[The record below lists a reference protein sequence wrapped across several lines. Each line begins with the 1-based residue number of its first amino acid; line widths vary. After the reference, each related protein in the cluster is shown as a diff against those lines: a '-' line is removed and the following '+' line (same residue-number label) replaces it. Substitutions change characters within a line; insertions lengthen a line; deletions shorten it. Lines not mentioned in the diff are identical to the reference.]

1 MKDKLKEFEGCPPV
15 LSKKKKKEKNI
26 SGIQVPLLFQGSV
39 KAKKVNKQMV

>member
-15 LSKKKKKEKNI
+15 LSKKKKEKNI